1 MAFAVVGSL
10 TSPTISSADPIISSP
25 SRCLSGDILTLASV
39 SSAQNILVN
48 SQNHLST
55 LSSPQQIKDQSFGD
69 TSLMSP
75 LLSPPDQLSLSPS
88 QLGPLSPQSPIPLPP
103 SSPSNGQNE
112 SWDTETEDRSG
123 KLSFTEMG
131 IGSIFYYP
139 DDVAGPSRSS
149 QDGSSWSPDSNQAKQ
164 GRTILF

>member
-1 MAFAVVGSL
+1 
-10 TSPTISSADPIISSP
+10 
-25 SRCLSGDILTLASV
+25 
-39 SSAQNILVN
+39 
-48 SQNHLST
+48 
-55 LSSPQQIKDQSFGD
+55 
-69 TSLMSP
+69 MSP

-103 SSPSNGQNE
+103 TSPNNGQNE

-123 KLSFTEMG
+123 KLSFTEEMG
-131 IGSIFYYP
+131 ISSKCYNP
-139 DDVAGPSRSS
+139 DDVAGPSHSS